1 VEDEDCEIRRK
12 VVYVAA
18 TGESASEAV
27 RATGSIGASTGQC
40 PARRAREKRPFESWE
55 QVEAVATR
63 LGPVYG
69 PTAVFAAATGLRL
82 HAVATW
88 LV

>member
-1 VEDEDCEIRRK
+1 MP
-12 VVYVAA
+12 
-18 TGESASEAV
+18 G
-27 RATGSIGASTGQC
+27 
-40 PARRAREKRPFESWE
+40 RRAREKRPFESWE